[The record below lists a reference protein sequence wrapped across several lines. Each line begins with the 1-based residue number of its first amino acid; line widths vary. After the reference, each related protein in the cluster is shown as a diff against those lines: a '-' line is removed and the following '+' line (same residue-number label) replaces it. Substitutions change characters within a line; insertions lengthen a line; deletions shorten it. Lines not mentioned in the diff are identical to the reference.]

1 MCFFFLSFKTKKI
14 PFIPLSGFKG
24 DNLIEKST
32 NMDWYKGFEVKQK
45 KKKITGHTLLDALN
59 DVVTC
64 PKRPKNKP
72 FR

>member
-1 MCFFFLSFKTKKI
+1 M
-14 PFIPLSGFKG
+14 SGFKG
-24 DNLIEKST
+24 DNLIDKSA
-32 NMDWYKGFEVKQK
+32 NMAWYKGFEVKQK

-64 PKRPKNKP
+64 PKRPKKKP